1 MYVFN
6 PKVKERNNDNNN
18 NNNNNNNIKN
28 LGQIVWNMLNFA

>member
-6 PKVKERNNDNNN
+6 PEVKERNNDN

>member
-6 PKVKERNNDNNN
+6 PKVKERNND

>member
-6 PKVKERNNDNNN
+6 PEVKERNNDNN

>member
-6 PKVKERNNDNNN
+6 PKVKERNNDN